1 LKSSGDFFFSEVEKQ
16 IDGTLLAWVYFAG
29 LAQDAAKYTCTIKFH
44 HRYPQKGSVTYTGD
58 VIPMTVDQTTVEEE
72 RMGLTVSNYAAK
84 KMIYDDGLRYSV
96 NISKQ

>member
-1 LKSSGDFFFSEVEKQ
+1 
-16 IDGTLLAWVYFAG
+16 
-29 LAQDAAKYTCTIKFH
+29 
-44 HRYPQKGSVTYTGD
+44 
-58 VIPMTVDQTTVEEE
+58 MTVDQTTVEEE